1 MGIPQH
7 FLQFSVYGLL
17 VLAAKGKRS
26 LEIIKQS
33 NITRLSDFPAQE
45 IARNIPSD
53 LNNGLE
59 RPAYATAPA
68 WDRVESVGFVVML
81 VVRMGGHWHLPYV
94 FRISSVFTYTPI
106 FTNSWYIDPEWH
118 DCQSE

>member
-7 FLQFSVYGLL
+7 FLQFGVYGLL
-17 VLAAKGKRS
+17 VLATKGTCTLK
-26 LEIIKQS
+26 IIKQS
-33 NITRLSDFPAQE
+33 NITCFPNFSAQE
-45 IARNIPSD
+45 IARDIPSN

-59 RPAYATAPA
+59 RPAHATASP

-81 VVRMGGHWHLPYV
+81 VVRMGGHWRLPYV

-106 FTNSWYIDPEWH
+106 LTNSWYNNSKRIDR
-118 DCQSE
+118 QSQ